1 MGATHVIGL
10 LLWGWLWGIGLQ
22 GMIMGAEQSNG
33 KVEPDRHA
41 SEPKDDT
48 PAIKPG
54 ASTLGNITKSSPER
68 PTKLEPDTAR
78 EAHKG
83 ESSGK
88 IAVIIKVAEEGYV
101 PPGVKVRAQIDPRIF
116 TAEIDQEDIAR
127 LQSDSRIVS
136 IGTAKPLRPL
146 EMR

>member
-1 MGATHVIGL
+1 MGAKHVIGL
-10 LLWGWLWGIGLQ
+10 LLWGWLWGLGLQ

-33 KVEPDRHA
+33 EVVPERHA
-41 SEPKDDT
+41 SESKDDT
-48 PAIKPG
+48 PAIEPR
-54 ASTLGNITKSSPER
+54 ASTLGNITKSSPEG
-68 PTKLEPDTAR
+68 PTKLEPDIAR

-88 IAVIIKVAEEGYV
+88 VAVIIKVAEEGYV

-127 LQSDSRIVS
+127 LESDPRIVS
-136 IGTAKPLRPL
+136 MGTAKPLRPL
-146 EMR
+146 EMQ